1 MTVKEV
7 KLVTYLI
14 HQLIVTNSIDDNTD
28 ISSAFLEN
36 FVLNK
41 IRGILKKPL
50 KESLESIYYEVQAN
64 KMINN
69 KEFVGSDEFMKT
81 MNDIL
86 KQTLLD

>member
-14 HQLIVTNSIDDNTD
+14 HQLIVTNSIDENTD

-41 IRGILKKPL
+41 IRSILKKPL

>member
-28 ISSAFLEN
+28 ISRAFLEN

-41 IRGILKKPL
+41 IRSILKKPL

>member
-28 ISSAFLEN
+28 ISRAFLEN

-41 IRGILKKPL
+41 IISILKKPL

-69 KEFVGSDEFMKT
+69 KEFIGSDEFMKT

>member
-14 HQLIVTNSIDDNTD
+14 HHLIVTNSIDDNTD
-28 ISSAFLEN
+28 ISRAFLEN

-41 IRGILKKPL
+41 IRTILKKPL